1 MNYRSIGKA
10 RAWVAAIVVAVMV
23 GAAMAGVSAQ
33 QGGAGRQGNRQALAG
48 RWFGVGPRAMAVGLA
63 LRALNLT
70 EAQRDSIAGVMQAH
84 RDEFK
89 DVARAAM
96 GARRA
101 LGDAVTADTIDQDVI
116 RAAAG
121 RVAEADLA
129 AALLRA
135 KVHAEVFAVLTAEQ
149 RLKATTM
156 REKARNWVARAI
168 ERRLGL

>member
-1 MNYRSIGKA
+1 MNYRSVGKP

-23 GAAMAGVSAQ
+23 GAAMAGLAAQ
-33 QGGAGRQGNRQALAG
+33 QGGPGQREGQALAG
-48 RWFGVGPRAMAVGLA
+48 RWFGAGPRAMAVGLA
-63 LRALNLT
+63 LGALNLT

-89 DVARAAM
+89 DIVRAAM

-135 KVHAEVFAVLTAEQ
+135 RVHAEVFAVLTEEQ
-149 RLKATTM
+149 RVKATTM
-156 REKARNWVARAI
+156 REKARNRVARAI

>member
-1 MNYRSIGKA
+1 MNHLGVGKP
-10 RAWVAAIVVAVMV
+10 RAGVAAIVVAVMV
-23 GAAMAGVSAQ
+23 GAAAAGVAAQ
-33 QGGAGRQGNRQALAG
+33 QASPTRQGDRPSLAG

-63 LRALNLT
+63 LRALDLT

-89 DVARAAM
+89 DIARAAM

-101 LGDAVTADTIDQDVI
+101 LDDAVTAETTDPEVI
-116 RAAAG
+116 RAAAA

-156 REKARNWVARAI
+156 REKAWSRVARAI
-168 ERRLGL
+168 ERRLGS

>member
-1 MNYRSIGKA
+1 MNHRSVGKP

-23 GAAMAGVSAQ
+23 GAAMAGLAAQ
-33 QGGAGRQGNRQALAG
+33 QGGPGQREGQALAG
-48 RWFGVGPRAMAVGLA
+48 RWFGAGPRAMAVGLA
-63 LRALNLT
+63 LGALNLT

-89 DVARAAM
+89 DIARAAM
-96 GARRA
+96 GVRRA
-101 LGDAVTADTIDQDVI
+101 LDDAVTADPIDQDVI

-135 KVHAEVFAVLTAEQ
+135 RVHAEVFAVLTAEQ
-149 RLKATTM
+149 RVKATTM